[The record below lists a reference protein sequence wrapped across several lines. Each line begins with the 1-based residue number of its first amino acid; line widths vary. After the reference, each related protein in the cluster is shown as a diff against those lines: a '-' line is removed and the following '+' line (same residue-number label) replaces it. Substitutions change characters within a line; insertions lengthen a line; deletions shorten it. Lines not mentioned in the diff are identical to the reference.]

1 MFHHRYLTPHRL
13 DSQILPLRPQRG
25 VLRLS
30 FVSRLTFSLFLPHKK
45 YRKNYN
51 TNFALIE

>member
-1 MFHHRYLTPHRL
+1 MFHHRYLTLHRL
-13 DSQILPLRPQRG
+13 DSQILPLRPQRE

-45 YRKNYN
+45 YRKII
-51 TNFALIE
+51 TQILP